1 MYRPAATSRAS
12 ARPTSEEPSHPLRSY
27 KLPVPSGGR
36 TGFCRRNS
44 VVGWYCVTIWTRRRA
59 LRPRPRALC
68 GAGGAGWSERYL
80 RSVSGAVLSSVKI
93 CSASKIANVAAC
105 LHVDVTEGVGYYTSG
120 KAAAKIRLDGELDE
134 FGAVMWE
141 VAVKKVSGMACV
153 SLLDATRG
161 VLYLSVSGSIY
172 ALSTATGAVLDA
184 NVFSMRCYDVFT
196 LAIDDR
202 GSLIAGERSNMFITP
217 VNAAADAAVPARKI
231 SLSRA
236 HAAVGLA
243 AAPDMGLLF
252 CGTWGQI
259 TAHSLVA
266 PDEVVWHNPLKGLR
280 YGTGVSVAV
289 AAKAGLVFVGIAG
302 SVAALD
308 AHTGETL
315 WTTSVSSAW
324 PLVVLHVD
332 AAAEV
337 LYAGALGTVVGLR
350 FADGTRALAPTMVGG
365 CWGYVTLATAGSSTS
380 YSQSPMPSAFVKHHR
395 RRRRR

>member
-1 MYRPAATSRAS
+1 MATDDDAELYPLLPLLPRAPLPAAPNSLVGGTVAWTTKLGVRFAS
-12 ARPTSEEPSHPLRSY
+12 PHVTTT
-27 KLPVPSGGR
+27 KLGL
-36 TGFCRRNS
+36 
-44 VVGWYCVTIWTRRRA
+44 YAAARRRVFH
-59 LRPRPRALC
+59 LD
-68 GAGGAGWSERYL
+68 ED
-80 RSVSGAVLSSVKI
+80 SGAVLSSVKI

-243 AAPDMGLLF
+243 AAPDMGLS
-252 CGTWGQI
+252 
-259 TAHSLVA
+259 HSLVA